1 MVQYQCSRC
10 GNVFNM
16 QQPMPEVH
24 CPICG
29 GECISINPQQS
40 NNNGFQAWQTAYGPQ
55 YASGQ
60 QVRQPDVFDEG
71 PSGKSRGIAGLLA
84 ILLGSIG
91 VHYFYLGKIGGGI
104 ICILLTL
111 ITCGLWSILTLIQG
125 ILFFTMPQEKFEQ
138 KYVYSTSTFPLF

>member
-10 GNVFNM
+10 GNVFSM

-29 GECISINPQQS
+29 GDCVPVFSQQPNNSGPQ
-40 NNNGFQAWQTAYGPQ
+40 AYGPQ
-55 YASGQ
+55 YAQGPQ
-60 QVRQPDVFDEG
+60 IHQPDVFDEG